1 MIRIIQGTYGYID
14 KNGIVKPKTAK
25 DDPFELEDKDREAEL
40 VTLGVAEYVGA
51 VEMDVDEVIG
61 MVDDETGGVVVDGV
75 PEYSTDLKAA
85 ELRDIAKEHM
95 GLTFTVGTTK
105 AEMVEQMDAYIEE
118 HTVDGDD
125 MPEFDLD
132 EVVQ

>member
-25 DDPFELEDKDREAEL
+25 DGPFELEDKDREAEL
-40 VTLGVAEYVGA
+40 VALGVAEYADGTELIDTEA
-51 VEMDVDEVIG
+51 
-61 MVDDETGGVVVDGV
+61 GVVVDGV
-75 PEYSTDLKAA
+75 PEYSVDMKAQ

-118 HTVDGDD
+118 HTVDGDTL
-125 MPEFDLD
+125 PELDLD

>member
-1 MIRIIQGTYGYID
+1 MIKIIQGTYGYID
-14 KNGIVKPKTAK
+14 ENGIVKPKTAK
-25 DDPFELEDKDREAEL
+25 DAPFELEDKSREAEL
-40 VTLGVAEYVGA
+40 VALGVAEYADGT
-51 VEMDVDEVIG
+51 ELIIDE
-61 MVDDETGGVVVDGV
+61 ETGGVVVDGV

-105 AEMVEQMDAYIEE
+105 AEMVEQMDAYIEA
-118 HTVDGDD
+118 HSADGDGL
-125 MPEFDLD
+125 PELDLD